1 MMFHATL
8 VTYIISLT
16 INSIYLYFDI
26 KGAKEKAT
34 LSDYF
39 LILTPI
45 VNTVVSISIIIIESL
60 LVIHSV
66 DWIKIFKKN

>member
-1 MMFHATL
+1 MVFHATL

-16 INSIYLYFDI
+16 INSIYLHFDI
-26 KGAKEKAT
+26 KGSKKKAT

-60 LVIHSV
+60 LLIHSV

>member
-1 MMFHATL
+1 MVFHATL
-8 VTYIISLT
+8 VTYLISLT

-26 KGAKEKAT
+26 KESKEKAT